1 MTGRPHWT
9 ALAAGFTLLEV
20 VITLVIAGFLGTL
33 LIQLVSTGVTRSA
46 EPVVAVQTG
55 YRLMG
60 IMDRITADYE
70 KSYRTGAGSVAAFGA
85 FKSDLEG
92 GNQEGAT
99 PYYGDYT
106 IDTGYI
112 TFDAGGDEVADT
124 GADPLLLRVR
134 ITVAGQ
140 SVCAVFAR

>member
-1 MTGRPHWT
+1 MTGRPYRSL
-9 ALAAGFTLLEV
+9 LAPGFTILEV
-20 VITLVIAGFLGTL
+20 VITLIIAGFLGTL

-70 KSYRTGAGSVAAFGA
+70 KSYRAGASTFARFDA
-85 FKSDLEG
+85 FKSELEG
-92 GNQEGAT
+92 GNQEGAS

-112 TFDAGGDEVADT
+112 TFDAGGGEVADT

-134 ITVAGQ
+134 ITVDGQ